1 MEVHK
6 VEVVSKKQLTS
17 KIYELNVRLV
27 NSSNLEFKAGQ
38 CVGFHVLPETDGLDL
53 QTKEKRLYS
62 LTSLPEHGN
71 ELSFCVDVTPMGP
84 GSQLV
89 LDAKEGTQ
97 FNLEGPY
104 GGFIVSDKTRDL
116 LFLATGAGIAPFRS
130 MIKDLLKSGFDKKIT
145 LLFGLRN
152 EDDIFYHDE
161 FSKLSEEYSNFT
173 FIPMLSQPKG
183 DWKGE
188 TGRITKYIEE
198 NSSKFTGYLAYICG
212 SPEMIKDTRSLLISK
227 GWGVRDIKIEI
238 FH

>member
-1 MEVHK
+1 MEVYK

-38 CVGFHVLPETDGLDL
+38 CVGFHVLPETEGPAL

-71 ELSFCVDVTPMGP
+71 ELSFCIDVSPMGP
-84 GSQLV
+84 ASKLV
-89 LDAKEGTQ
+89 INLNPGDH

-130 MIKDLLKSGFDKKIT
+130 MIKDLLKSGFDKKIV
-145 LLFGLRN
+145 LLFGVRK
-152 EDDIFYHDE
+152 EEDIFYHDE
-161 FSKLSEEYSNFT
+161 FSKLAEEHPNFT
-173 FIPMLSQPKG
+173 FIPMLSKPQAN
-183 DWKGE
+183 WKGE

-212 SPEMIKDTRSLLISK
+212 SPQMIKDTRSLLISK
-227 GWGVRDIKIEI
+227 GWGIRDIKIEI

>member
-1 MEVHK
+1 MQVYK
-6 VEVVSKKQLTS
+6 VEVVSKKQLTD

-38 CVGFHVLPETDGLDL
+38 CVGFHVLPETEDPAL

-71 ELSFCVDVTPMGP
+71 ELSFCVDITPMGP
-84 GSQLV
+84 GSKLV
-89 LDAKEGTQ
+89 INAKPGDQ

-104 GGFIVSDKTRDL
+104 GGFVVSDRSKDL

-145 LLFGLRN
+145 LLFGVRS
-152 EDDIFYHDE
+152 EDDAFYHEE
-161 FSKLSEEYSNFT
+161 FSKLAEEYSNFT
-173 FIPMLSQPKG
+173 FIPMLSQPKA

-188 TGRITKYIEE
+188 RGRITKYIEE
-198 NSSKFTGYLAYICG
+198 NSSSLLGSVAYICG
-212 SPEMIKDTRSLLISK
+212 SPQMIKDTRSLLISK
-227 GWGVRDIKIEI
+227 GWGVRDVKIEI